1 MMDEKSRR
9 LIIAIAVL
17 VTTAVLAYVF
27 ALTIGQWLWVKMLDA
42 HDSIREE

>member
-1 MMDEKSRR
+1 MMDDNAKRF
-9 LIIAIAVL
+9 IIATAVL

-42 HDSIREE
+42 HDSIQEA